1 MEIIA
6 KQDKA
11 IQVAIVEGGPTVEG
25 LREIARDPS
34 QIAQERRT
42 TGVQV
47 AATSLTALLEH
58 GDEVGEQ
65 DLARPRD
72 LQA

>member
-11 IQVAIVEGGPTVEG
+11 IQVAIVKGGPTVEG
-25 LREIARDPS
+25 LREIARDPP
-34 QIAQERRT
+34 QITQKRRT
-42 TGVQV
+42 AGVQV
-47 AATSLTALLEH
+47 AAAPRAAFREH
-58 GDEVGEQ
+58 GDEGGEQ
-65 DLARPRD
+65 DRARAGD